1 MIESKWILE
10 IEKSIHFIQTPFYGA
25 LSWWH
30 DVNNKVWKDYTF
42 MSQLECIN
50 YFWNVFFRTLKK
62 SGKLFM
68 IALIFEWELV
78 ALTAIN
84 DVDLTHKKQN
94 FLVWKVFCDVKFLDQ
109 QFLGKTFLIKTKEMV
124 WIKGFFSLRQISCKM
139 GLNFKVAFWRANGS
153 FSFMQSFSP
162 FLSFSTKS
170 SSTKLL
176 LLFVSTCFQ
185 TLFDCDHRL
194 LYTRA

>member
-1 MIESKWILE
+1 
-10 IEKSIHFIQTPFYGA
+10 
-25 LSWWH
+25 
-30 DVNNKVWKDYTF
+30 

-50 YFWNVFFRTLKK
+50 YFWNAFFRTLKK

-109 QFLGKTFLIKTKEMV
+109 QFLGKIFLIKTKEMV
-124 WIKGFFSLRQISCKM
+124 WIKGFLSLRQISCKM
-139 GLNFKVAFWRANGS
+139 GLNLKVAFWPANGS
-153 FSFMQSFSP
+153 FSFMQSFS
-162 FLSFSTKS
+162 LSPLFNEIIINQIVVIVCFNLFSNS
-170 SSTKLL
+170 FWLWP
-176 LLFVSTCFQ
+176 
-185 TLFDCDHRL
+185 
-194 LYTRA
+194 